1 MIEQKDYKKLCE
13 EYEKRMGIGDD
24 DPAKDGY
31 LVLVKLLRQQNSY
44 LNEIDIKE
52 MLQKEDKNKATAEYE
67 RAKSLW
73 ENLSKMIQ
81 SVNDLKIEL
90 KMEGE
95 QKPTDSDFVPV
106 SAKSIANGTL

>member
-1 MIEQKDYKKLCE
+1 MEKDYKKLCE
-13 EYEKRMGIGDD
+13 EYERRMGIGDD

-31 LVLVKLLRQQNSY
+31 LVLVKLLRQQNNY

-81 SVNDLKIEL
+81 SVNDLKFGL
-90 KMEGE
+90 KMDGE
-95 QKPTDSDFVPV
+95 PKSIENEYQPV
-106 SAKSIANGTL
+106 SAKSIANGIM